1 MEIKTIGVVGA
12 GQMGNGIVQVAAQSG
27 FSVVM
32 SDIAD
37 SFVQKGLGTISKN
50 LGKMVEKGKIP
61 PQKKEEIMGRIKG
74 TIQIR
79 DMAQTDFVV
88 EAATENES
96 LKLNIFKELDQVC
109 RKEIILS
116 SNTSSISITKI
127 ASATQRPSQVI
138 GMHFMNPVP
147 VMQLVE
153 IIRGL
158 QTSQETF
165 NTVKSLTEKMGKTP
179 VEANDFPGFISNR
192 VLMPMINE
200 AIYTLFE
207 GVGTPEAI
215 DTVMKLG
222 MNHPMG
228 PLALADLIGLDTCL
242 AIMEVLYKGFG
253 DSKYRPCPLLRKYVD
268 AGYLGRKTGRGFY
281 NLLIRNANCGM
292 RNKIL
297 RNPQSETPQLYLKT
311 HGFQTDLGTRD
322 DPRYGERLYGEEH
335 QTRCGSL

>member
-50 LGKMVEKGKIP
+50 LGKMVEKGKMP

-74 TIQIR
+74 TIQVKE
-79 DMAQTDFVV
+79 MSEADFVV

-96 LKLNIFKELDQVC
+96 LKLSIFKELDQVC

-127 ASATQRPSQVI
+127 ASATQRPSKVI

-165 NTVKSLTEKMGKTP
+165 DTVKSLAEKMGKTP
-179 VEANDFPGFISNR
+179 VEANDFPGFIANR
-192 VLMPMINE
+192 ILMPMINE

-242 AIMEVLYKGFG
+242 AIMEVLYRGLG

-281 NLLIRNANCGM
+281 
-292 RNKIL
+292 K
-297 RNPQSETPQLYLKT
+297 Y
-311 HGFQTDLGTRD
+311 
-322 DPRYGERLYGEEH
+322 
-335 QTRCGSL
+335 

>member
-1 MEIKTIGVVGA
+1 MEIKTFGVVGA
-12 GQMGNGIVQVAAQSG
+12 GQMGNGIAQVAAQSG
-27 FSVVM
+27 FRVLM

-50 LGKMVEKGKIP
+50 LDRMVEKGKIP
-61 PQKKEEIMGRIKG
+61 SEKKGEIMGRIKG
-74 TIQIR
+74 TIQVK
-79 DMAQTDFVV
+79 DMAEADFVV
-88 EAATENES
+88 EAAIENES

-109 RKEIILS
+109 KKEIILS
-116 SNTSSISITKI
+116 SNTSSISITKV

-192 VLMPMINE
+192 ILMPMINE
-200 AIYTLFE
+200 AICTLFE

-215 DTVMKLG
+215 DTVMRLG

-253 DSKYRPCPLLRKYVD
+253 DSKYRPCPLLKKYVD

-281 NLLIRNANCGM
+281 N
-292 RNKIL
+292 
-297 RNPQSETPQLYLKT
+297 Y
-311 HGFQTDLGTRD
+311 
-322 DPRYGERLYGEEH
+322 
-335 QTRCGSL
+335 